1 MLLLDM
7 VLITAVG
14 TLRRW
19 TNLIQV
25 VVGKNKINEIEKPRD
40 VWSCLEL
47 VAPVSGPKTFFLY
60 LSIHLIF
67 PVFVRFSPF
76 E

>member
-14 TLRRW
+14 TLRQW

-25 VVGKNKINEIEKPRD
+25 VVGKKKIETEKPRD
-40 VWSCLEL
+40 VWPCVDL
-47 VAPVSGPKTFFLY
+47 VAPVGGPKTFFLY

-67 PVFVRFSPF
+67 SVFVRFSPF

>member
-14 TLRRW
+14 TLRQW

-25 VVGKNKINEIEKPRD
+25 VIGKKINETEKPRD
-40 VWSCLEL
+40 VWPCLEL
-47 VAPVSGPKTFFLY
+47 VAPVGGPKTFFLY
-60 LSIHLIF
+60 LSIHLTF
-67 PVFVRFSPF
+67 SVFVRFSHF